1 MAAPAVTGA
10 VALYKAS
17 RPRATPTEV
26 RASLRYLGNFGWKTS
41 TDPDSIHEPLL
52 DVHRVAALGTFRVVA
67 PTAAYA
73 APLTGGHD
81 RGPRDRQPQL
91 ELLRT
96 GSPQLQRRAGRL
108 VRHAWRRQA
117 CSGGRPRAPPPR
129 STFRRR
135 RRPARTRSRSS
146 APTGVGRAHRRSRSR
161 SVRCRSPTSTTSMS
175 QIEWLYQSRAS
186 PAAARRR
193 CSARRARSPAPR
205 WRCSWT
211 ARWTCPTATTDYFD
225 DDDGKTGEGS
235 INALAKARI
244 TGGCGPRRFCPT
256 AYVTRAQM
264 AMFLDRALA
273 LPNATTDYFDDD
285 DGQDRRG
292 QHQRAR
298 RVRASPAAAAPA
310 ATARPGRHARA
321 DGRLPVP
328 RPPAGPPRLRARPA
342 ATHARAATVRL
353 MPS

>member
-17 RPRATPTEV
+17 RPLATPTEV
-26 RASLRYLGNFGWKTS
+26 RESLRYLGNLGWKTS

-67 PTAAYA
+67 PTTAYA

-81 RGPRDRQPQL
+81 RGPRDGQPQL
-91 ELLRT
+91 ELLRA

-108 VRHAWRRQA
+108 VRHVGGDEPVRVDGQEHHGHDQRPGDGEGRHVQDQGRRHQLG
-117 CSGGRPRAPPPR
+117 SHERIDDHGPGRCDAVH
-129 STFRRR
+129 RRR
-135 RRPARTRSRSS
+135 RLRRPDRVAVPV
-146 APTGVGRAHRRSRSR
+146 AGITGG
-161 SVRCRSPTSTTSMS
+161 CSPTLFCPKGKVT
-175 QIEWLYQSRAS
+175 RAQMAMFLDRALDL
-186 PAAARRR
+186 PA
-193 CSARRARSPAPR
+193 
-205 WRCSWT
+205 
-211 ARWTCPTATTDYFD
+211 ATTDYFD

-285 DGQDRRG
+285 DGKTGEGSINALAQ
-292 QHQRAR
+292 
-298 RVRASPAAAAPA
+298 VRASPAAAAPA
-310 ATARPGRHARA
+310 ATARRRSVTREQMAAFLYRA
-321 DGRLPVP
+321 HLQGRLD
-328 RPPAGPPRLRARPA
+328 
-342 ATHARAATVRL
+342 
-353 MPS
+353 